1 MVQAMIRFRGPVYL
15 RINRNDLPVYTPPEG
30 DYEIGRIYPLAGS
43 SPDPAE
49 VGIFATGVMVRQS
62 MEAAERL
69 YREGISARVLNVS
82 TLKPLFPEE
91 ILRYVSGKKAVVTAE
106 EAVKTGGLG
115 EAVASAVMGK
125 VHIPFEQVAVDD
137 RFGTSAQHYDELLAA
152 YGLGSED
159 VYRAVK
165 RALG

>member
-1 MVQAMIRFRGPVYL
+1 
-15 RINRNDLPVYTPPEG
+15 
-30 DYEIGRIYPLAGS
+30 
-43 SPDPAE
+43 
-49 VGIFATGVMVRQS
+49 
-62 MEAAERL
+62 
-69 YREGISARVLNVS
+69 VLNVS

-91 ILRYVSGKKAVVTAE
+91 ILQYASGKKAIVTAE

-115 EAVASAVMGK
+115 EAVASALMGK
-125 VHIPFEQVAVDD
+125 MHIPFEQVAIDD